1 MTILSAF
8 LPMTNNLASF
18 FGTSAMAKKIV
29 LFARINQTNLMRLGK
44 CCPLYAVLP
53 HLRSADPLRSAVP
66 HYAGLMK

>member
-1 MTILSAF
+1 
-8 LPMTNNLASF
+8 
-18 FGTSAMAKKIV
+18 MAKKIV